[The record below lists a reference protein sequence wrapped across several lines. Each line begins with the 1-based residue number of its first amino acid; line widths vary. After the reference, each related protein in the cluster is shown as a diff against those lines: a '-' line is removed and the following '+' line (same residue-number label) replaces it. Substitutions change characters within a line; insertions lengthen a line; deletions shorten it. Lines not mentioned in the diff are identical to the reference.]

1 MFEGCLQLCLEFI
14 GAQAPKD
21 GCSSAQLSEF
31 ICEDIL
37 PYQGWAANDTLRDT
51 IVRLLLTTHVSEF
64 DVHAAGARDD
74 GATSGAQ
81 RADAASSSPGSCG
94 GRDRGK
100 VAPAPAPNASNGN
113 QQRRRISADEAIA
126 LLDLGRIAWA
136 ERGEVGVCD
145 PCGMPGRQESQS
157 CALPRRDGDRRKL
170 LFFTPSHA
178 LRERVMGFSI
188 TNEKLEMVS
197 SFIAEN
203 AVLGWDRLPS
213 TPEFKARYKNH
224 LVGSGLKW
232 LRRVHM
238 VAPVYM
244 YHEPSREVIYRFFP
258 HFALPLTER
267 EKKRQPTWAVE
278 DGSGSR
284 AEASSLGDGRV
295 PSSSREEEQLYGEWG
310 RTSGSDGGVVLSST
324 ASAASAPSLQQR
336 RTCRL
341 YYPLDHY
348 YARKRRLE
356 AAFPSVTFDL
366 QLVRQL
372 VQESPERRLLM
383 QDAVHAILAAHGLFL
398 TRWEDFS
405 RTERMHLRRLMS
417 LAGLS
422 IVVASI
428 SLRGHLRELRLV
440 IPSED
445 LVRQVSAASTSA
457 SSSAPVRP
465 RARFRTGGYDVE
477 EGEETRDLYPSGSE
491 RDDNDAEYGQDGDTN
506 SRDEAALRRQLV
518 AAHVILRADREPGR
532 GGAAEE
538 LDLDH
543 EGDEASQAA
552 APLSHPSTRHQQA
565 EAVAVLRVEPNQPL
579 ELQAAHEAERRPL
592 SLTAAVPRVRFHMPY
607 KQRSKALGG
616 FLERYAKTRGTL
628 VTRYLLLRHTKV
640 LTLVYAPRL
649 PTGSPAQGPCP
660 VEATAATVVKREEQG
675 DPHHSGE
682 GVAVAKAAAA
692 PLPLPRTL
700 HFEPSDPRLPKGLS
714 AYSVNTVLDVLVQA
728 APHYAAS
735 VPRLIQSIDVSTLN
749 RRVLPFLRHLKYVH
763 TTAVAQRGRKHV
775 GLVVLVPAEGE
786 TRPSTL
792 SDTAKQGV
800 LDAEAAA
807 ADLARRVAR
816 QPVPP
821 SAASGKSIPSDM
833 VLQSLPAVAEG
844 ARRSTLGERLIEVHP
859 AATKAVN
866 RVMAVRNGYARS
878 LVQRMSRLHL
888 ELTFGLHDRRLI
900 RSAQGV
906 TNSFLSPEACDD
918 VAYTLEP
925 QCTVDGYTHYFMSAP
940 PTAAASLYAC
950 MRYWIPFWSAIG
962 RPSRRLSSQ
971 LLELESNATVAQVVA
986 LSKVLRQDPSILA
999 AQLYQSGGLPLESRR
1014 STSLGDVAAGTTR
1027 RGAELRGVSGRRSI
1041 FSSAS
1046 LFVRERH
1053 GRADDGNSTCPT
1065 ATTTASGRHV
1075 ARQRPRKAPRTEISG
1090 PTVAEALDSAFHHFA
1105 PLKRVEEVIR
1115 LVLRGRSV
1123 HLSHHPLFCVP
1134 ATLPAVLG
1142 GGAYNRLVST
1152 STMHMAVLAETLRAV
1167 RNSNATHRA
1176 PQVRHP
1182 SSIETLREE
1191 VESVYAPRA
1200 AASTAAAATTD
1211 LEGGFEVVA
1220 DMLRMIVF
1228 CDQAHY
1234 RASVARS
1241 LLTALNAPWLVSR
1254 ARAFLQRL
1262 PVFRRARQQNI
1273 RVPQLSLAQSPY
1285 VLPLNAL
1292 RTAPRP
1298 CANMAVLHQ
1307 WAQEADAVGGAVAGG
1322 RESPVMLWAHAEMN
1336 SLLALGAQESLQRT
1350 PPPALELLH
1359 QPSMDQAH
1367 MSMAMN
1373 AVREKMTRLP
1383 LPQLAWP
1390 AEAVACEGFLR
1401 RQRPDG
1407 AEGTEIGETDVVIDT
1422 VAARRDG
1429 QHRKRKRSSLV
1440 RGGNEESSGEEDK
1453 DNSSESS
1460 DDDGDSVAVTRAEE
1474 EAARQLY
1481 PARTIRNYGDPP
1493 YLQDLPIDGPP
1504 TAAEQRAVE
1513 ACREELSSGAF
1524 ASFSPLRQHHDSS
1537 RSRDGCSLI
1546 PYPSIF
1552 HHVDGSWHSY
1562 MWHLVVHTVYRY
1574 ILRVPGIRHVD
1585 LEGRV
1590 LASGVVSQRAL
1601 WAVLQFLIDHQLL
1614 LCLEEEL
1621 AQPLCTPGGGVLGD
1635 PPRLR
1640 SPFQLRKRSR
1650 PDAAPSLPSSLSAPV
1665 GERDIPYR
1673 RRDDD
1678 AWLGCIR
1685 GSCCYHPTIPLEGL
1699 RLAMS
1704 PRLLDPLSPPDDSP
1718 TSCRPVALA
1727 TDIRKLLGHMIL
1739 RRLGGHVADRLQPHR
1754 HGFRP
1759 HRSSPT
1765 GSQTVVA
1772 PAAASRRGPGLH
1784 ALLHRDKGDPP
1795 RFPQVALLE
1804 PRLLY
1809 GAGAWTNGARRNCWG
1824 AFGGFHA
1831 NAAAFS
1837 SGYTGDK
1844 AAACRQRPSRLAKRP
1859 CSLWE
1864 DGAVQ
1869 TGILPGAA
1877 ATPYCNSMPAGA
1889 AAAGRGQLARSC
1901 RTECQAV
1908 GLELELQRRQ
1918 LDELRREKLMVVA
1931 APDSVFLP
1939 MALGAGPK
1947 TAGLAKSAT
1956 PEAPTPAARI
1966 AGLRRTLDAA
1976 RWDQDMQCSQVR
1988 AEPTAIMQLRRAT
2001 MEDMYEMQHS
2011 NLRCLPENYNLRYYY
2026 YHLLSWPQLLYVQ
2039 QDYNRNTV
2047 GYVLGKMDDEEV
2059 PDKKHGHITSLAVLR
2074 SHRKLGIAS
2083 RVMRATM
2090 KEMDAEYGAH
2100 YCSLHVRKTNDAAL
2114 HLYQDT
2120 LGFRCVG
2127 VEEKYYMDE
2136 EDAYHMKSFFHQA
2149 NPGSYV
2155 DDHKRLIRKAAA
2167 KEISAKE
2174 REAAMAELLG
2184 LETGGKGRLLLEDPQ
2199 ALIEDERVLGEKAGR
2214 LFGFRDFSAYATL
2227 GGAVY
2232 PLLRCANDGVVSWG
2246 AVHGVNGSS
2255 NGSGSTRT
2263 TNSASSLPAGGD
2275 AVLTSS
2281 SLHGQGEV
2289 NTRWWPSLATATDAR
2304 RRSRHGRRS
2313 WLQQLWASAPHL
2325 IPHLAHCLVKAASFA
2340 LPGLRSVFPT
2350 ALPGARRLLLARRS
2364 RCGGPERVTG
2374 LSFHPSYMWLAV
2386 AVEEGGADASTR
2398 VVVYDVGEG
2407 RVMCVLTHAFQTK
2420 VSWLQWRPQSRDVLA
2435 VGCCGG
2441 VLLWRLFAD
2450 SSGSAAAAPWSAP
2463 KAFANAD
2470 VSARALFYRARSGF
2484 TVTAGAF
2491 AHQDANTLACASVG
2505 DTRLVFLQLNEPPFQ
2520 PQACGTVV
2528 VPSVDGGLGQVV
2540 FDDDDLFLLCTVC
2553 EHGSLALVRI
2563 RPSPTSAS
2571 AASSVAAFQS
2581 CVVPTP
2587 APVDCV
2593 ARATGLG
2600 PSLYFMSTAR
2610 LEGVLLA
2617 RINPFI
2623 GVEVVSMISTGLY
2636 RGVGGCV
2643 TGLECSRRRLWIQT
2657 ETNHL
2662 LVCRCGLRDGAISL
2676 IPIGVAAI
2684 EVVAMAS
2691 FAGCTTGSLLA
2702 AVEDSSGDGLLEERF
2717 PEGRHH
2723 RQQGA
2728 GARNRQQN
2736 GTLPVGVLYL
2746 LRRSLEGAVIYM
2758 QARPPTWNSTHS
2770 PVAAS
2775 RTMRR
2780 FAAMQ
2785 YAVLGGA
2792 NGLQVVGVLY
2802 LPHVLRSH
2810 RIAGVVEEAS
2820 DSMPVVLTAGDSA
2833 PSASVP

>member
-1 MFEGCLQLCLEFI
+1 M
-14 GAQAPKD
+14 
-21 GCSSAQLSEF
+21 S
-31 ICEDIL
+31 
-37 PYQGWAANDTLRDT
+37 
-51 IVRLLLTTHVSEF
+51 
-64 DVHAAGARDD
+64 
-74 GATSGAQ
+74 
-81 RADAASSSPGSCG
+81 
-94 GRDRGK
+94 
-100 VAPAPAPNASNGN
+100 
-113 QQRRRISADEAIA
+113 
-126 LLDLGRIAWA
+126 
-136 ERGEVGVCD
+136 
-145 PCGMPGRQESQS
+145 GRQELQS
-157 CALPRRDGDRRKL
+157 VALPGRDGVRRKL

-188 TNEKLEMVS
+188 TSEKLEMVS

-232 LRRVHM
+232 LRRVHK

-244 YHEPSREVIYRFFP
+244 YHEPSREVFYRFFP

-278 DGSGSR
+278 EGSGSR

-310 RTSGSDGGVVLSST
+310 HTSGSDGGVVLRTT
-324 ASAASAPSLQQR
+324 ASAASASSLQQR
-336 RTCRL
+336 RTCRR

-356 AAFPSVTFDL
+356 AAFPSVAFDL

-428 SLRGHLRELRLV
+428 ALRGHLRELRLV

-465 RARFRTGGYDVE
+465 RARARTGEYDVE
-477 EGEETRDLYPSGSE
+477 EGAETRDLYPSGSE
-491 RDDNDAEYGQDGDTN
+491 RDDDDAEHDQDGDTN
-506 SRDEAALRRQLV
+506 SRDEAALRSQLV
-518 AAHVILRADREPGR
+518 SAHVILRADRESGR
-532 GGAAEE
+532 SGAAEE

-543 EGDEASQAA
+543 EGDGAWYSAGDEDDDEQGDEAQSQAA
-552 APLSHPSTRHQQA
+552 APLSHLSTRHQQA

-649 PTGSPAQGPCP
+649 PTGPPAQGPCP
-660 VEATAATVVKREEQG
+660 VEATAATVIKREEQG
-675 DPHHSGE
+675 DSHHSGE
-682 GVAVAKAAAA
+682 GVAVATAAAA

-735 VPRLIQSIDVSTLN
+735 VPRLMQSIDVSTLN

-786 TRPSTL
+786 MRSGTL
-792 SDTAKQGV
+792 SDTAKQAV

-807 ADLARRVAR
+807 AAELTKRVAR

-833 VLQSLPAVAEG
+833 VLQSLPAVTEG

-878 LVQRMSRLHL
+878 LTQRMSRLHL
-888 ELTFGLHDRRLI
+888 ELWYQHYRYPIDGAVRGAAAGAGGVRVREMYARMSLSTFVVVVGLPQADLGRVIGRTDGVCGWSTPLRDLPPSVYGWCVQRGTQMLFACLQGLHDRRLI
-900 RSAQGV
+900 RSAQGG

-950 MRYWIPFWSAIG
+950 LRYWIPFWSAIG

-986 LSKVLRQDPSILA
+986 LSKVLRQDPSMLA
-999 AQLYQSGGLPLESRR
+999 AQLYQSGGLPLELRR
-1014 STSLGDVAAGTTR
+1014 TTSLGDVAAGTTR
-1027 RGAELRGVSGRRSI
+1027 RGAELRGASGGRSI

-1046 LFVRERH
+1046 LFVHERR
-1053 GRADDGNSTCPT
+1053 GRADDGERTCPT
-1065 ATTTASGRHV
+1065 ATTASGRRV

-1090 PTVAEALDSAFHHFA
+1090 TTVAEALDRAFHHFA
-1105 PLKRVEEVIR
+1105 PLKRVEEVVR

-1134 ATLPAVLG
+1134 ATLPAVLVRRHGGAEASNTLLCPCSGGGCGGAATPTEFSLASAGQG
-1142 GGAYNRLVST
+1142 GGAYNRLVNT

-1167 RNSNATHRA
+1167 RNSSATRRA
-1176 PQVRHP
+1176 RQVRHP

-1200 AASTAAAATTD
+1200 AASTAAAAAATTD
-1211 LEGGFEVVA
+1211 VAPAQSCAASAPLSPPLVSLPLSPHTSETCLSSPVSSSLRQLEGGFEVVA

-1254 ARAFLQRL
+1254 ARAYLQRL
-1262 PVFRRARQQNI
+1262 PVFRRVRQQNI

-1307 WAQEADAVGGAVAGG
+1307 WAQEADAVGAAVAGG
-1322 RESPVMLWAHAEMN
+1322 RERPVMLWAHAEMN

-1350 PPPALELLH
+1350 PPLALELLH

-1401 RQRPDG
+1401 RQRSDG
-1407 AEGTEIGETDVVIDT
+1407 AEGTGIGETDVVMDT

-1537 RSRDGCSLI
+1537 HSRDGCSLI

-1640 SPFQLRKRSR
+1640 SPFELRKRSR
-1650 PDAAPSLPSSLSAPV
+1650 PDAAPSLPSLPSSLSAAV

-1678 AWLGCIR
+1678 AWLGCTR
-1685 GSCCYHPTIPLEGL
+1685 GNCCYHPTIPLEGL

-1704 PRLLDPLSPPDDSP
+1704 PRLLDPLSP
-1718 TSCRPVALA
+1718 
-1727 TDIRKLLGHMIL
+1727 
-1739 RRLGGHVADRLQPHR
+1739 
-1754 HGFRP
+1754 
-1759 HRSSPT
+1759 
-1765 GSQTVVA
+1765 
-1772 PAAASRRGPGLH
+1772 
-1784 ALLHRDKGDPP
+1784 
-1795 RFPQVALLE
+1795 
-1804 PRLLY
+1804 
-1809 GAGAWTNGARRNCWG
+1809 
-1824 AFGGFHA
+1824 
-1831 NAAAFS
+1831 
-1837 SGYTGDK
+1837 
-1844 AAACRQRPSRLAKRP
+1844 
-1859 CSLWE
+1859 
-1864 DGAVQ
+1864 
-1869 TGILPGAA
+1869 
-1877 ATPYCNSMPAGA
+1877 
-1889 AAAGRGQLARSC
+1889 
-1901 RTECQAV
+1901 
-1908 GLELELQRRQ
+1908 
-1918 LDELRREKLMVVA
+1918 
-1931 APDSVFLP
+1931 
-1939 MALGAGPK
+1939 
-1947 TAGLAKSAT
+1947 
-1956 PEAPTPAARI
+1956 
-1966 AGLRRTLDAA
+1966 
-1976 RWDQDMQCSQVR
+1976 
-1988 AEPTAIMQLRRAT
+1988 
-2001 MEDMYEMQHS
+2001 
-2011 NLRCLPENYNLRYYY
+2011 
-2026 YHLLSWPQLLYVQ
+2026 
-2039 QDYNRNTV
+2039 
-2047 GYVLGKMDDEEV
+2047 
-2059 PDKKHGHITSLAVLR
+2059 
-2074 SHRKLGIAS
+2074 
-2083 RVMRATM
+2083 
-2090 KEMDAEYGAH
+2090 
-2100 YCSLHVRKTNDAAL
+2100 
-2114 HLYQDT
+2114 
-2120 LGFRCVG
+2120 
-2127 VEEKYYMDE
+2127 
-2136 EDAYHMKSFFHQA
+2136 
-2149 NPGSYV
+2149 
-2155 DDHKRLIRKAAA
+2155 
-2167 KEISAKE
+2167 
-2174 REAAMAELLG
+2174 
-2184 LETGGKGRLLLEDPQ
+2184 
-2199 ALIEDERVLGEKAGR
+2199 
-2214 LFGFRDFSAYATL
+2214 
-2227 GGAVY
+2227 
-2232 PLLRCANDGVVSWG
+2232 
-2246 AVHGVNGSS
+2246 
-2255 NGSGSTRT
+2255 
-2263 TNSASSLPAGGD
+2263 
-2275 AVLTSS
+2275 
-2281 SLHGQGEV
+2281 
-2289 NTRWWPSLATATDAR
+2289 
-2304 RRSRHGRRS
+2304 
-2313 WLQQLWASAPHL
+2313 
-2325 IPHLAHCLVKAASFA
+2325 
-2340 LPGLRSVFPT
+2340 
-2350 ALPGARRLLLARRS
+2350 
-2364 RCGGPERVTG
+2364 
-2374 LSFHPSYMWLAV
+2374 
-2386 AVEEGGADASTR
+2386 
-2398 VVVYDVGEG
+2398 
-2407 RVMCVLTHAFQTK
+2407 
-2420 VSWLQWRPQSRDVLA
+2420 
-2435 VGCCGG
+2435 
-2441 VLLWRLFAD
+2441 
-2450 SSGSAAAAPWSAP
+2450 
-2463 KAFANAD
+2463 
-2470 VSARALFYRARSGF
+2470 
-2484 TVTAGAF
+2484 
-2491 AHQDANTLACASVG
+2491 
-2505 DTRLVFLQLNEPPFQ
+2505 
-2520 PQACGTVV
+2520 
-2528 VPSVDGGLGQVV
+2528 
-2540 FDDDDLFLLCTVC
+2540 
-2553 EHGSLALVRI
+2553 
-2563 RPSPTSAS
+2563 
-2571 AASSVAAFQS
+2571 
-2581 CVVPTP
+2581 
-2587 APVDCV
+2587 
-2593 ARATGLG
+2593 
-2600 PSLYFMSTAR
+2600 
-2610 LEGVLLA
+2610 
-2617 RINPFI
+2617 
-2623 GVEVVSMISTGLY
+2623 
-2636 RGVGGCV
+2636 
-2643 TGLECSRRRLWIQT
+2643 
-2657 ETNHL
+2657 
-2662 LVCRCGLRDGAISL
+2662 
-2676 IPIGVAAI
+2676 
-2684 EVVAMAS
+2684 
-2691 FAGCTTGSLLA
+2691 
-2702 AVEDSSGDGLLEERF
+2702 
-2717 PEGRHH
+2717 
-2723 RQQGA
+2723 
-2728 GARNRQQN
+2728 
-2736 GTLPVGVLYL
+2736 
-2746 LRRSLEGAVIYM
+2746 
-2758 QARPPTWNSTHS
+2758 
-2770 PVAAS
+2770 
-2775 RTMRR
+2775 
-2780 FAAMQ
+2780 
-2785 YAVLGGA
+2785 
-2792 NGLQVVGVLY
+2792 
-2802 LPHVLRSH
+2802 
-2810 RIAGVVEEAS
+2810 
-2820 DSMPVVLTAGDSA
+2820 
-2833 PSASVP
+2833 